1 MFLLHTS
8 AHECSND
15 LFVLFFVLMLVS
27 LWLASCLHIQN
38 VNPEPTHFLSPPPP
52 HTHTHTHTHPHIDDR
67 APNKTKKETTKTN
80 KKNGELFS
88 SSFDLI
94 IYLCV
99 IEDFWFVQIWILRG
113 VGQGVKGHIGSYLCC
128 LFWRSAPLTHSS

>member
-1 MFLLHTS
+1 MT
-8 AHECSND
+8 A
-15 LFVLFFVLMLVS
+15 M
-27 LWLASCLHIQN
+27 
-38 VNPEPTHFLSPPPP
+38 T
-52 HTHTHTHTHPHIDDR
+52 
-67 APNKTKKETTKTN
+67 
-80 KKNGELFS
+80 NGELFS

-94 IYLCV
+94 IYLRV